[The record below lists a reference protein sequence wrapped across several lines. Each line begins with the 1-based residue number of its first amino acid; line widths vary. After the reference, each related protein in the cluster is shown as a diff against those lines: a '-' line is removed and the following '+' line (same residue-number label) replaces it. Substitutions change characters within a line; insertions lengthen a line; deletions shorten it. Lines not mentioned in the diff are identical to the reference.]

1 MAGEEGVWVGATLV
15 SSACGN
21 SFFLPK
27 PDHFFAF
34 SCRNFVLLCEKHCF
48 PALVSGAAACKGAR
62 LCGRTHRSAHK
73 AEELRCR
80 AKTGQNPALSVTEE
94 RATPERACASWQA
107 ESRTLCAFMSDFS
120 LSSVYLTV
128 SLFVLPHGTSK
139 PIASGTV
146 IPKIFAV
153 RFSAAL
159 FFLLK
164 ILLVGAI
171 NKFRISS
178 KFVIISGISVAE
190 IAELGSGISV
200 SGSMALSAIG

>member
-1 MAGEEGVWVGATLV
+1 MRALGHSPPPPPPPPGDPGPPVG
-15 SSACGN
+15 G
-21 SFFLPK
+21 
-27 PDHFFAF
+27 
-34 SCRNFVLLCEKHCF
+34 VLLGGE
-48 PALVSGAAACKGAR
+48 
-62 LCGRTHRSAHK
+62 
-73 AEELRCR
+73 AE
-80 AKTGQNPALSVTEE
+80 N
-94 RATPERACASWQA
+94 
-107 ESRTLCAFMSDFS
+107 RTLRAFMSDFS

-139 PIASGTV
+139 PIASCTV

-159 FFLLK
+159 FFLLE

>member
-1 MAGEEGVWVGATLV
+1 
-15 SSACGN
+15 
-21 SFFLPK
+21 
-27 PDHFFAF
+27 
-34 SCRNFVLLCEKHCF
+34 
-48 PALVSGAAACKGAR
+48 
-62 LCGRTHRSAHK
+62 
-73 AEELRCR
+73 
-80 AKTGQNPALSVTEE
+80 
-94 RATPERACASWQA
+94 
-107 ESRTLCAFMSDFS
+107 MSDFS

-178 KFVIISGISVAE
+178 KFVMISGISVAE

-200 SGSMALSAIG
+200 SGSAYGIICVRLSHLRGCGSRVGSRSSASKSR

>member
-1 MAGEEGVWVGATLV
+1 MRALGHSPPPPPPPDPGPPVG
-15 SSACGN
+15 G
-21 SFFLPK
+21 
-27 PDHFFAF
+27 
-34 SCRNFVLLCEKHCF
+34 VLLGGE
-48 PALVSGAAACKGAR
+48 
-62 LCGRTHRSAHK
+62 
-73 AEELRCR
+73 
-80 AKTGQNPALSVTEE
+80 
-94 RATPERACASWQA
+94 A